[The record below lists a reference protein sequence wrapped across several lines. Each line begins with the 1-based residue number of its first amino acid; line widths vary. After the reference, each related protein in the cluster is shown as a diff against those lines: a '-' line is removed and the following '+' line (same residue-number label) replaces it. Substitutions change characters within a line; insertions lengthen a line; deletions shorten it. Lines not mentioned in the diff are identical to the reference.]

1 MQNHEGQMTVKQFL
15 SGHYNSKLE
24 ESKLL
29 EGSKNVTDFFSILLD
44 MAKNQN
50 NNHVGYPQAIF
61 LRCASYHTPATACGD
76 A

>member
-29 EGSKNVTDFFSILLD
+29 EGSKNVNDFFSILLD

-50 NNHVGYPQAIF
+50 NNHV
-61 LRCASYHTPATACGD
+61 
-76 A
+76 